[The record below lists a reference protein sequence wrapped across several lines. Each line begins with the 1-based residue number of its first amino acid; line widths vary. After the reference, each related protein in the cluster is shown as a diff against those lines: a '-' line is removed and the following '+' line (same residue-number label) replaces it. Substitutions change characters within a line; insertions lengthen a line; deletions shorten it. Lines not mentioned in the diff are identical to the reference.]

1 MKQILIVD
9 DELGTRESLKMI
21 LGKDYE
27 IVTAHNGKDALGMI
41 ERVKPNLVL
50 MDIIMPGMDGLTVL
64 ERIKELHEDLLV
76 VMITATTTV
85 KTAVRA
91 MKLGAYDYITKP
103 FDLDEVR
110 LTVKKALSNQDLKE
124 EVKILRSQ
132 INKNYG
138 FENIVGRSKGM
149 RDIFDII
156 RQVADSKATV
166 LIKGESGTGK
176 ELVAKAIHFHS
187 NRSKKPFIAINCA
200 GIPETLIESELFGHE
215 KGAFTNAYGRKPGR
229 FEQADSGTLFLDEI
243 GELSLSTQAK
253 ILRFLQ
259 ERELVRVGGT
269 KTIQVDVRLVAATN
283 RNLEE
288 SVAKGTFR
296 DDLYYRI
303 NVVPICLPPLRERK
317 EDIPLLVDHFL
328 NQIMQERDLVVKG
341 ISDEALDLLVQYNW
355 AGNVRELENVIERIA
370 LLSKNG
376 KILPEDFPE
385 NIRNNA
391 RLNVL
396 KEAVLNGRVSLET
409 AETEFE
415 RDIILNTLKKTNFVQ
430 TKAAELLGISR
441 RILKYKMDKL
451 GIEVTPI

>member
-27 IVTAHNGKDALGMI
+27 IVTAHNGEDALGMI

-283 RNLEE
+283 RDLEE
-288 SVAKGTFR
+288 SVTKGTFR

-317 EDIPLLVDHFL
+317 EDIPLLLDHFL
-328 NQIMQERDLVVKG
+328 SRMMQERDVAVKG

-385 NIRNNA
+385 NIRNSA

-396 KEAVLNGRVSLET
+396 KEAVLDGRVSLET

-415 RDIILNTLKKTNFVQ
+415 RDIILNTLKRTNFVQ

-451 GIEVTPI
+451 GIEVTPV

>member
-1 MKQILIVD
+1 MKKILIVD

-21 LGKDYE
+21 LGKEYN
-27 IVTAHNGKDALGMI
+27 IFTAHTGEDALAMI
-41 ERVKPNLVL
+41 EKTQPNLVL
-50 MDIIMPGMDGLTVL
+50 MDIIMPGIDGLTAL
-64 ERIKELHEDLLV
+64 EKIRQFHKDLPV

-91 MKLGAYDYITKP
+91 MKLGSYDYITKP

-110 LTVKKALSNQDLKE
+110 LVVKNALSSQPIQE
-124 EVKILRSQ
+124 EGKRQLPLMR
-132 INKNYG
+132 KNHG
-138 FENIVGRSKGM
+138 FDNIVGTSKSM
-149 RDIFDII
+149 KEIFDMI
-156 RQVADSKATV
+156 RQIADSKATV
-166 LIKGESGTGK
+166 LINGESGTGK

-187 NRSKKPFIAINCA
+187 DRRKKSFIAINCA
-200 GIPETLIESELFGHE
+200 GIPESLIESELFGHE
-215 KGAFTNAYGRKPGR
+215 RGAFTNAYGKKLGR
-229 FEQADSGTLFLDEI
+229 FEQAHSGTLFLDEI

-288 SVAKGTFR
+288 SVADGTFR
-296 DDLYYRI
+296 EDLYYRI
-303 NVVPICLPPLRERK
+303 NVVPLCMPPLRERK

-328 NQIMQERDLVVKG
+328 KRIMEERELVVKG
-341 ISDEALDLLVQYNW
+341 MSDEALDLLVQHHW
-355 AGNVRELENVIERIA
+355 SGNVRELENTVERIA
-370 LLSKNG
+370 LLSRNR
-376 KILPEDFPE
+376 KILPEDLPQ
-385 NIRNNA
+385 NVRNSA

-396 KEAVLNGRVSLET
+396 KEAVLDGNVTLET
-409 AETEFE
+409 AQSDFE
-415 RDIILNTLKKTNFVQ
+415 RDIILNTLRKTNFVQ

-451 GIEVTPI
+451 GIEVTPG